1 VPVDD
6 RVIRCCTHWDVDD
19 AAVERAVEQ
28 VSAAG

>member
-1 VPVDD
+1 
-6 RVIRCCTHWDVDD
+6 VIRCCTHWDVDD